1 MDFKKRRLTMVR
13 DNNESINESS
23 ATQSAVTQGTS
34 NSVVAVDGLKR
45 REWLK
50 TVMMG
55 SIGVGLFGI
64 SLPSYGE
71 EQKLLTCPRVLRLS
85 KDLSAEIRQYS
96 CKPCE
101 CAGERVYMIAFEFKG
116 LLKNNIPCDESGKLI
131 PENSTMLGSLRMNLR
146 RGLCPKTKKSHLW
159 GCHEG
164 KFELYGPN
172 TGMLFAGSLSGA
184 FGFDPRTNGNARCC
198 WPYGEGVLR
207 GKGVE
212 KLQNCEI
219 CSIYHLKI
227 PFNMDNP
234 CASTPPKMLT
244 MHIDGTVMCPC

>member
-1 MDFKKRRLTMVR
+1 MVR
-13 DNNESINESS
+13 ENNTSINERS
-23 ATQSAVTQGTS
+23 ATQSFVTRGTS
-34 NSVVAVDGLKR
+34 NSAVAADGLKR

-55 SIGVGLFGI
+55 SIGIGLFGI
-64 SLPSYGE
+64 SFPSYGE
-71 EQKLLTCPRVLRLS
+71 ELKLLTCPRVLRLS

-101 CAGERVYMIAFEFKG
+101 CAGERVYSIAFEFKG
-116 LLKNNIPCDESGKLI
+116 LLKNNFPCDESIQLI
-131 PENSTMLGSLRMNLR
+131 PDNSTMLGSIRMTLRG
-146 RGLCPKTKKSHLW
+146 GLCPKTKKSHLW

-172 TGMLFAGSLSGA
+172 TGILFAGPLSGA
-184 FGFDPRTNGNARCC
+184 FGFDPRADGNARCC

-207 GKGVE
+207 GRGSE
-212 KLQNCEI
+212 KLQNCDI

-234 CASTPPKMLT
+234 CKTPPKMLT
-244 MHIDGTVMCPC
+244 MHVDGTVMCPC